1 MSNIRIVNLASHT
14 TPAVIEDNRKEW
26 VAYGEDN
33 NYFQYLIDRYNGSA
47 TNNAIIN
54 GMTELMYGKGLAA
67 TDASR
72 KPEAYAQM
80 MSLFKRSCLRKVTFD
95 LKALGQAAFQ
105 IIYNKDKSKIVQVA
119 HMPIETL
126 RFEKMN
132 EDGEVCG
139 YYYSKDWTKI
149 RKKGYEPVRIPA
161 FGHGEKGEA
170 LEIYCIKPYRSGFYY
185 YSPVDYQGGI
195 SYAELE
201 EEVANYH
208 INNIKNGLSP
218 SMLINFN
225 NGVPTEEERELIE
238 RRIIQKFSGTSNSG
252 KFILAFNDNK
262 EMAASIEPVQLSD
275 ASEQYQFLA
284 DESMR
289 KLMVAHRVTS
299 PMLMGI
305 KDQSGLGNNA
315 DELKTAS
322 LLFHNTVI
330 RPLQELILDA
340 IDDILA
346 YNDISL
352 NIYFKTL
359 QPLELQADITEDQKE
374 ELSKVEDCGC
384 KDVSLA
390 SKQIDGR
397 TAYDTK
403 EEAELVAKE
412 LGCEGYHTH
421 ELDGQTWYMPCESH
435 DLEEL
440 KEPCQ
445 EGYEMIGFKM
455 KNGKRVPNCVPLS
468 ELSKDSR
475 PFLDDKLAHEML
487 DALADLGEEE
497 PEGYELV
504 DAEIVGDDEPE
515 DFDVENYL
523 NGLTE
528 LSAKQ
533 DSTQDGDIY
542 KVRYKYVKGTKKTAK
557 GSSRAF
563 CKTMLSQGK
572 LYRKEDIG
580 MMSARGVNKSFGHK
594 GRNYSLFKYK
604 GGVNCYHRWERRI
617 YKKKLKKNGEPY
629 GGDALRGTRYV
640 NVNQAVREGF
650 KLPKNPKEVA
660 VAPIDMPRQGH
671 HPNYK
676 G

>member
-14 TPAVIEDNRKEW
+14 TPAVVEDNRKQW

-54 GMTELMYGKGLAA
+54 GMTELMYGKGLSA

-161 FGHGEKGEA
+161 FGHGEKSDA

-195 SYAELE
+195 PYAELE

-330 RPLQELILDA
+330 RPFQEMILDA

-346 YNDISL
+346 YNQISL
-352 NIYFKTL
+352 NIFFKTL
-359 QPLELQADITEDQKE
+359 QPLELQADITEEQRE

-384 KDVSLA
+384 K
-390 SKQIDGR
+390 
-397 TAYDTK
+397 
-403 EEAELVAKE
+403 
-412 LGCEGYHTH
+412 
-421 ELDGQTWYMPCESH
+421 
-435 DLEEL
+435 EEL
-440 KEPCQ
+440 KDADDPCT
-445 EGYEMIGFKM
+445 EGYEQIGMKM
-455 KNGKRVPNCVPLS
+455 KDGKKVPNCVPIKAEEQLS
-468 ELSKDSR
+468 EDSR

-557 GSSRAF
+557 GSSRTF

-640 NVNQAVREGF
+640 NVNQAVRAGF

>member
-14 TPAVIEDNRKEW
+14 TPQVVEDNRKEW
-26 VAYGEDN
+26 VAYGADN

-54 GMTELMYGKGLAA
+54 GMTELIYGKGLHA

-72 KPEAYAQM
+72 KPDEYAM
-80 MSLFKRSCLRKVTFD
+80 MKSLFSRTCMRKVTFD
-95 LKALGQAAFQ
+95 LKAMGQAAFQ
-105 IIYNKDKSKIVQVA
+105 VIYNKQKTKIVQVE

-126 RFEKMN
+126 RMEKMN
-132 EDGEVCG
+132 DDGEVEG

-149 RKKGYEPVRIPA
+149 RKKGFEPVRIPA
-161 FGHGEKGEA
+161 FGYGDKSEG

-185 YSPVDYQGGI
+185 YSPVDYQGGLP
-195 SYAELE
+195 YAELE

-238 RRIIQKFSGTSNSG
+238 RRIIQKFSGSSNSG

-305 KDQSGLGNNA
+305 KDNTGLGNNA

-322 LLFHNTVI
+322 LLFHNTVV
-330 RPLQELILDA
+330 RPIQEMILDA
-340 IDDILA
+340 IDDIMA
-346 YNDISL
+346 VNGASL
-352 NIYFKTL
+352 NVYFKTL
-359 QPLELQADITEDQKE
+359 QPLELQADIEEDVKE
-374 ELSKVEDCGC
+374 ELS
-384 KDVSLA
+384 SA
-390 SKQIDGR
+390 
-397 TAYDTK
+397 
-403 EEAELVAKE
+403 
-412 LGCEGYHTH
+412 
-421 ELDGQTWYMPCESH
+421 
-435 DLEEL
+435 
-440 KEPCQ
+440 
-445 EGYEMIGFKM
+445 
-455 KNGKRVPNCVPLS
+455 
-468 ELSKDSR
+468 DSR

-487 DALADLGEEE
+487 DALADLGEDE
-497 PEGYELV
+497 PSDEWELV
-504 DAEIVGDDEPE
+504 DAEIVGEDEPE
-515 DFDVENYL
+515 DFDVEGYL
-523 NGLTE
+523 NGLVN
-528 LSAKQ
+528 LSATQ
-533 DSTQDGDIY
+533 DSTQDTELY

-557 GSSRAF
+557 GSSRPF

-604 GGVNCYHRWERRI
+604 GGVNCYHRWERRV
-617 YKKKLKKNGEPY
+617 YKKKLNKNGEPY

-650 KLPKNPKEVA
+650 KLPKNPQEVA

-671 HPNYK
+671 HPNYGK
-676 G
+676 

>member
-1 MSNIRIVNLASHT
+1 MSNIRIVNLATHT
-14 TPAVIEDNRKEW
+14 TPQVVEDNRKQW

-54 GMTELMYGKGLAA
+54 GMSELIYGKGLYA
-67 TDASR
+67 TDAQR
-72 KPEAYAQM
+72 KPDQYAQM
-80 MSLFKRSCLRKVTFD
+80 KSLFSRTCMRKVTFD
-95 LKALGQAAFQ
+95 LKAMGQAAFQ
-105 IIYNKDKSKIVQVA
+105 VIYNKDKSKIVQVE

-132 EDGEVCG
+132 EDGDVCG

-149 RKKGYEPVRIPA
+149 RKRGFEPVRIPA
-161 FGHGEKGEA
+161 FGHGEKGEG

-185 YSPVDYQGGI
+185 YSPVDYQGGLP
-195 SYAELE
+195 YAELE

-238 RRIIQKFSGTSNSG
+238 RRIIQKFSGSSNSG

-284 DESMR
+284 DEAMR

-305 KDQSGLGNNA
+305 KDNTGLGNNA

-322 LLFHNTVI
+322 LLFHNTVV
-330 RPLQELILDA
+330 RPIQELILDA

-346 YNDISL
+346 VNGASL
-352 NIYFKTL
+352 NVFFKTL
-359 QPLELQADITEDQKE
+359 QPLELQGDMIEEEKE
-374 ELSKVEDCGC
+374 ELSKVE
-384 KDVSLA
+384 
-390 SKQIDGR
+390 
-397 TAYDTK
+397 
-403 EEAELVAKE
+403 
-412 LGCEGYHTH
+412 LG
-421 ELDGQTWYMPCESH
+421 D
-435 DLEEL
+435 
-440 KEPCQ
+440 
-445 EGYEMIGFKM
+445 
-455 KNGKRVPNCVPLS
+455 
-468 ELSKDSR
+468 DSR
-475 PFLDDKLAHEML
+475 PFLDDELAHEML

-497 PEGYELV
+497 PEGYELI

-515 DFDVENYL
+515 EFDTEEYL
-523 NGLTE
+523 NGLVN
-528 LSAKQ
+528 LSATQ
-533 DSTQDGDIY
+533 DSNQDSEIY
-542 KVRYKYVKGTKKTAK
+542 KVRYKYVKGTKKTSK

-563 CKTMLSQGK
+563 CKTMLSQKK

-617 YKKKLKKNGEPY
+617 YKKKMKKNGEPY
-629 GGDALRGTRYV
+629 GGDALRGTKYV
-640 NVNQAVREGF
+640 NVNQAVRAGF
-650 KLPKNPKEVA
+650 KLPKNPKEVST
-660 VAPIDMPRQGH
+660 APIDMPRQGH
-671 HPNYK
+671 HPNYGK
-676 G
+676 

>member
-14 TPAVIEDNRKEW
+14 TPAVVEDNRKEW

-33 NYFQYLIDRYNGSA
+33 NYFQFLIDRYNGSA

-54 GMTELMYGKGLAA
+54 GMTELIYGKGLYA

-72 KPEAYAQM
+72 KPDEYAM
-80 MSLFKRSCLRKVTFD
+80 MKSLFSRQCMRKITFD
-95 LKALGQAAFQ
+95 LKAMGQAAMQ
-105 IIYNKDKSKIVQVA
+105 VIYNKDKTKIVQVE

-126 RFEKMN
+126 RMEKMN
-132 EDGEVCG
+132 DDGEVTG

-149 RKKGYEPVRIPA
+149 RKKGFEPIRIPA
-161 FGHGEKGEA
+161 FGYGEKGEG

-185 YSPVDYQGGI
+185 YSPVDYQGGLP
-195 SYAELE
+195 YAELE

-238 RRIIQKFSGTSNSG
+238 RRIIQKFSGSSNSG

-305 KDQSGLGNNA
+305 KDNTGLGNNA

-322 LLFHNTVI
+322 LLFHNTVV
-330 RPLQELILDA
+330 RPIQELILDA
-340 IDDILA
+340 IDDIMA
-346 YNDISL
+346 VNGASL

-359 QPLELQADITEDQKE
+359 QPLELQADMAEEEKE
-374 ELSKVEDCGC
+374 ELSKVE
-384 KDVSLA
+384 
-390 SKQIDGR
+390 
-397 TAYDTK
+397 
-403 EEAELVAKE
+403 
-412 LGCEGYHTH
+412 LG
-421 ELDGQTWYMPCESH
+421 D
-435 DLEEL
+435 
-440 KEPCQ
+440 
-445 EGYEMIGFKM
+445 
-455 KNGKRVPNCVPLS
+455 
-468 ELSKDSR
+468 DSR
-475 PFLDDKLAHEML
+475 PFLDDELAHEML

-497 PEGYELV
+497 PLDEWELV
-504 DAEIVGDDEPE
+504 DAEEVGDEEPE
-515 DFDVENYL
+515 DFDVEGYL
-523 NGLTE
+523 NGLVS
-528 LSAKQ
+528 LSATQ
-533 DSTQDGDIY
+533 DSSQDNQRY
-542 KVRYKYVKGTKKTAK
+542 KVRYKYSKGTSKTPT
-557 GSSRAF
+557 GQSRTF
-563 CKTMLSQGK
+563 CKTMLSK
-572 LYRKEDIG
+572 KMLYRKEDIG

-594 GRNYSLFKYK
+594 GKNYSLFKYK

-617 YKKKLKKNGEPY
+617 YKKRLKKDGEEW
-629 GGDALRGTRYV
+629 GGNALQGTKFV

-650 KLPKNPKEVA
+650 KLPKNPKEVS

-676 G
+676 K

>member
-14 TPAVIEDNRKEW
+14 TPAVVEDQRKEW
-26 VAYGEDN
+26 VAYGDDN

-54 GMTELMYGKGLAA
+54 GMTELIYGKGLYA
-67 TDASR
+67 TDANR
-72 KPEAYAQM
+72 KPDQFAQM
-80 MSLFKRSCLRKVTFD
+80 KSLFTRTCMRKITFD
-95 LKALGQAAFQ
+95 LKAMGQAAFQ
-105 IIYNKDKSKIVQVA
+105 VIYNKGKNKVVQVE
-119 HMPIETL
+119 HFPIETL
-126 RFEKMN
+126 RMEKMN
-132 EDGEVCG
+132 EDGEVTG

-149 RKKGYEPVRIPA
+149 RKKGFEPVRIPA
-161 FGHGEKGEA
+161 FGHGEKGEG

-185 YSPVDYQGGI
+185 YSPVDYQGGLP
-195 SYAELE
+195 YAELE

-238 RRIIQKFSGTSNSG
+238 RRIIQKFSGSSNSG

-305 KDQSGLGNNA
+305 KDNTGLGNNA

-322 LLFHNTVI
+322 LLFHNTVV
-330 RPLQELILDA
+330 RPIQELVLDA
-340 IDDILA
+340 VDDILA
-346 YNDISL
+346 VNGIAL
-352 NIYFKTL
+352 NLYFKTL
-359 QPLELQADITEDQKE
+359 QPLELQADIDEEVKE
-374 ELSKVEDCGC
+374 ELSKD
-384 KDVSLA
+384 
-390 SKQIDGR
+390 
-397 TAYDTK
+397 
-403 EEAELVAKE
+403 
-412 LGCEGYHTH
+412 
-421 ELDGQTWYMPCESH
+421 
-435 DLEEL
+435 
-440 KEPCQ
+440 
-445 EGYEMIGFKM
+445 
-455 KNGKRVPNCVPLS
+455 
-468 ELSKDSR
+468 DSR
-475 PFLDDKLAHEML
+475 PFLDDELAHEML

-497 PEGYELV
+497 PEGYELI

-515 DFDVENYL
+515 EFDTEEYL
-523 NGLTE
+523 NGLVN
-528 LSAKQ
+528 LSATQESNQ
-533 DSTQDGDIY
+533 DSEIY
-542 KVRYKYVKGTKKTAK
+542 KVRYKYVKGTKKTSK
-557 GSSRAF
+557 GSSRSF

-580 MMSARGVNKSFGHK
+580 QMSARGVNKSFGHK

-617 YKKKLKKNGEPY
+617 YKKKMKKNGEPY
-629 GGDALRGTRYV
+629 GGDALRGTKYV
-640 NVNQAVREGF
+640 NVNQAVRAGF
-650 KLPKNPKEVA
+650 KLPKNPKEVST
-660 VAPIDMPRQGH
+660 APIDMPRQGH
-671 HPNYK
+671 HPNYGK
-676 G
+676 

>member
-14 TPAVIEDNRKEW
+14 TPAVVEDNRKNW

-54 GMTELMYGKGLAA
+54 GMTELIYGKGLYA
-67 TDASR
+67 TDAAR
-72 KPEAYAQM
+72 KPDEYAM
-80 MSLFKRSCLRKVTFD
+80 MKSLFSRQCMRKITFD
-95 LKALGQAAFQ
+95 LKAMGQAAMQ
-105 IIYNKDKSKIVQVA
+105 VIYNKDKTKIVQVE

-126 RFEKMN
+126 RMEKMN
-132 EDGEVCG
+132 EDGEITG

-161 FGHGEKGEA
+161 FGYGEKGEG

-185 YSPVDYQGGI
+185 YSPVDYQGGLP
-195 SYAELE
+195 YAELE

-238 RRIIQKFSGTSNSG
+238 RRIIQKFSGSSNSG

-262 EMAASIEPVQLSD
+262 EMAASIDPVQLSD

-289 KLMVAHRVTS
+289 KLMVSHRVTS

-305 KDQSGLGNNA
+305 KDNSGLGNNA

-322 LLFHNTVI
+322 LLFHNTVV
-330 RPLQELILDA
+330 RPIQEMILDA

-346 YNDISL
+346 VNGASL
-352 NIYFKTL
+352 NVFFKTL
-359 QPLELQADITEDQKE
+359 QPLELQADMAEEEKE
-374 ELSKVEDCGC
+374 ELSKVE
-384 KDVSLA
+384 
-390 SKQIDGR
+390 
-397 TAYDTK
+397 
-403 EEAELVAKE
+403 
-412 LGCEGYHTH
+412 LG
-421 ELDGQTWYMPCESH
+421 D
-435 DLEEL
+435 
-440 KEPCQ
+440 
-445 EGYEMIGFKM
+445 
-455 KNGKRVPNCVPLS
+455 
-468 ELSKDSR
+468 DSR
-475 PFLDDKLAHEML
+475 PFLDDELAHEML

-497 PEGYELV
+497 PSDEWELI
-504 DAEIVGDDEPE
+504 DAEEVGDDEPE
-515 DFDVENYL
+515 DFDVEGYL
-523 NGLTE
+523 NGLVS
-528 LSAKQ
+528 LSATQ
-533 DSTQDGDIY
+533 DSNQDTERY
-542 KVRYKYVKGTKKTAK
+542 KVRYKYSKGTSKTPV
-557 GSSRAF
+557 GDSRTF
-563 CKTMLSQGK
+563 CKTMLK
-572 LYRKEDIG
+572 KKMLYRKEDIG
-580 MMSARGVNKSFGHK
+580 QMSARGVNKSFGHK

-617 YKKKLKKNGEPY
+617 YKKRLKKDGTEW
-629 GGDALRGTRYV
+629 GGNALQGTKFV
-640 NVNQAVREGF
+640 NVNQAVRAGF

-660 VAPIDMPRQGH
+660 IAPIDLPNNGH
-671 HPNYK
+671 HPSWSGNK
-676 G
+676 K

>member
-14 TPAVIEDNRKEW
+14 TPAVVEDNRKQW

-33 NYFQYLIDRYNGSA
+33 NYFQFLIDRYNGSA

-54 GMTELMYGKGLAA
+54 GMTELIYGKGLYA

-72 KPEAYAQM
+72 KPDEYAM
-80 MSLFKRSCLRKVTFD
+80 MKSLFSRTCMRKITFD
-95 LKALGQAAFQ
+95 LKAMGQAAMQ
-105 IIYNKDKSKIVQVA
+105 VIYNKDKTKIVQVE

-126 RFEKMN
+126 RMEKMN
-132 EDGEVCG
+132 DDGEVTG

-149 RKKGYEPVRIPA
+149 RKKGFEPIRIPA
-161 FGHGEKGEA
+161 FGYGEKGEG

-185 YSPVDYQGGI
+185 YSPVDYQGGLP
-195 SYAELE
+195 YAELE

-238 RRIIQKFSGTSNSG
+238 RRIIQKFSGSSNSG

-305 KDQSGLGNNA
+305 KDNTGLGNNA

-322 LLFHNTVI
+322 LLFHNTVV
-330 RPLQELILDA
+330 RPIQEMILDA

-346 YNDISL
+346 VNGASL
-352 NIYFKTL
+352 NVYFKTL
-359 QPLELQADITEDQKE
+359 QPLELQADITEEEKE
-374 ELSKVEDCGC
+374 ELSKVE
-384 KDVSLA
+384 
-390 SKQIDGR
+390 
-397 TAYDTK
+397 
-403 EEAELVAKE
+403 
-412 LGCEGYHTH
+412 LG
-421 ELDGQTWYMPCESH
+421 D
-435 DLEEL
+435 
-440 KEPCQ
+440 
-445 EGYEMIGFKM
+445 
-455 KNGKRVPNCVPLS
+455 
-468 ELSKDSR
+468 DSR
-475 PFLDDKLAHEML
+475 PFLDDELAHEML

-497 PEGYELV
+497 PEGYELI
-504 DAEIVGDDEPE
+504 DAEEVGDEEPE
-515 DFDVENYL
+515 DFDVESYL
-523 NGLTE
+523 NGLVSLSATQDSNQDTE
-528 LSAKQ
+528 L
-533 DSTQDGDIY
+533 Y
-542 KVRYKYVKGTKKTAK
+542 KVRYKYSKGTSKTPM
-557 GSSRAF
+557 GQSRTF
-563 CKTMLSQGK
+563 CKTMMSK
-572 LYRKEDIG
+572 KMLYRKEDIG
-580 MMSARGVNKSFGHK
+580 QMSARGVNKSFGHK

-617 YKKKLKKNGEPY
+617 YKKKLKKDGTEW
-629 GGDALRGTRYV
+629 GGNALQGTKFV

-650 KLPKNPKEVA
+650 KMPKNPKEVA
-660 VAPIDMPRQGH
+660 KAPIDMPRQGH
-671 HPNYK
+671 HPNYGK
-676 G
+676 

>member
-14 TPAVIEDNRKEW
+14 TPAVVEDNRKEW

-54 GMTELMYGKGLAA
+54 GMTELMYGKGLSA

-149 RKKGYEPVRIPA
+149 RKRGYEPTRIPA
-161 FGHGEKGEA
+161 FGHGEKGDA

-330 RPLQELILDA
+330 RPFQEMILDA

-346 YNDISL
+346 YNQISL
-352 NIYFKTL
+352 NLFFKTL
-359 QPLELQADITEDQKE
+359 QPLELQADITEEQRE

-384 KDVSLA
+384 K
-390 SKQIDGR
+390 
-397 TAYDTK
+397 
-403 EEAELVAKE
+403 E
-412 LGCEGYHTH
+412 
-421 ELDGQTWYMPCESH
+421 
-435 DLEEL
+435 DL
-440 KEPCQ
+440 KDADDPCQ
-445 EGYEMIGFKM
+445 EGYEQIGMKM
-455 KNGKRVPNCVPLS
+455 KDGKKVPNCVPIKAEEELS
-468 ELSKDSR
+468 EDSR

-557 GSSRAF
+557 GSSRTF

-640 NVNQAVREGF
+640 NVNQAVRAGF

>member
-14 TPAVIEDNRKEW
+14 TPAVVEDNRKEW

-54 GMTELMYGKGLAA
+54 GMTELMYGKGLSA

-149 RKKGYEPVRIPA
+149 RKRGYEPTRIPA
-161 FGHGEKGEA
+161 FGHGEKGDA

-195 SYAELE
+195 PYAELE

-346 YNDISL
+346 YNQISL
-352 NIYFKTL
+352 NLYFKTL
-359 QPLELQADITEDQKE
+359 QPLELQADITEEQRE
-374 ELSKVEDCGC
+374 ELSKVED
-384 KDVSLA
+384 S
-390 SKQIDGR
+390 I
-397 TAYDTK
+397 
-403 EEAELVAKE
+403 EI
-412 LGCEGYHTH
+412 
-421 ELDGQTWYMPCESH
+421 
-435 DLEEL
+435 
-440 KEPCQ
+440 Q
-445 EGYEMIGFKM
+445 EQ
-455 KNGKRVPNCVPLS
+455 LS
-468 ELSKDSR
+468 EDSR

-557 GSSRAF
+557 GSSRTF

>member
-1 MSNIRIVNLASHT
+1 MSNIRIVNLATHT
-14 TPAVIEDNRKEW
+14 TPAVVEDNRKQW

-33 NYFQYLIDRYNGSA
+33 NYFQFLIDRYNGSA

-54 GMTELMYGKGLAA
+54 GMTELIYGKGLYA

-72 KPEAYAQM
+72 KPDEYAM
-80 MSLFKRSCLRKVTFD
+80 MKSLFSRTCMRKITFD
-95 LKALGQAAFQ
+95 LKAMGQAAMQ
-105 IIYNKDKSKIVQVA
+105 VIYNKDKTKIVQVE

-126 RFEKMN
+126 RMEKMN
-132 EDGEVCG
+132 DDGEVTG

-149 RKKGYEPVRIPA
+149 RKKGFEPIRIPA
-161 FGHGEKGEA
+161 FGYGEKGEG

-185 YSPVDYQGGI
+185 YSPVDYQGGLP
-195 SYAELE
+195 YAELE

-238 RRIIQKFSGTSNSG
+238 RRIIQKFSGSSNSG

-305 KDQSGLGNNA
+305 KDNTGLGNNA

-322 LLFHNTVI
+322 LLFHNTVV
-330 RPLQELILDA
+330 RPIQELILDA

-346 YNDISL
+346 VNGASL
-352 NIYFKTL
+352 NVFFKTL
-359 QPLELQADITEDQKE
+359 QPLELQGDMIEEEKE
-374 ELSKVEDCGC
+374 ELSKVE
-384 KDVSLA
+384 
-390 SKQIDGR
+390 
-397 TAYDTK
+397 
-403 EEAELVAKE
+403 
-412 LGCEGYHTH
+412 LG
-421 ELDGQTWYMPCESH
+421 D
-435 DLEEL
+435 
-440 KEPCQ
+440 
-445 EGYEMIGFKM
+445 
-455 KNGKRVPNCVPLS
+455 
-468 ELSKDSR
+468 DSR
-475 PFLDDKLAHEML
+475 PFLDDELAHEML

-497 PEGYELV
+497 PEGYELI
-504 DAEIVGDDEPE
+504 DAEEVGEEPE
-515 DFDVENYL
+515 DFDVESYL
-523 NGLTE
+523 NGLVS
-528 LSAKQ
+528 LSATQ
-533 DSTQDGDIY
+533 DSTQDTELY
-542 KVRYKYVKGTKKTAK
+542 KVRYKYAKGTKKK
-557 GSSRAF
+557 PEGESRPF
-563 CKTMLSQGK
+563 CKTMISQGK

-594 GRNYSLFKYK
+594 GRNYSLFEWK

-617 YKKKLKKNGEPY
+617 YKKKIKKNGEPY
-629 GGDALRGTRYV
+629 GGDALRGTEFI
-640 NVNQAVREGF
+640 NVNQAVRQGF

-660 VAPIDMPRQGH
+660 IAPITREDRGH
-671 HPNYK
+671 HPNYGK
-676 G
+676 

>member
-14 TPAVIEDNRKEW
+14 TPQVVEDNRKEW
-26 VAYGEDN
+26 VAYGADN

-54 GMTELMYGKGLAA
+54 GMTELIYGKGLHA

-72 KPEAYAQM
+72 KPDEYAM
-80 MSLFKRSCLRKVTFD
+80 MKSLFSRTCMRKVTFD
-95 LKALGQAAFQ
+95 LKAMGQAAFQ
-105 IIYNKDKSKIVQVA
+105 VIYNKQKTKIVQVE

-126 RFEKMN
+126 RMEKMN
-132 EDGEVCG
+132 DDGEVEG

-149 RKKGYEPVRIPA
+149 RKKGFEPVRIPA
-161 FGHGEKGEA
+161 FGYGDKSEG

-185 YSPVDYQGGI
+185 YSPVDYQGGLP
-195 SYAELE
+195 YAELE

-238 RRIIQKFSGTSNSG
+238 RRIIQKFSGSSNSG

-305 KDQSGLGNNA
+305 KDNTGLGNNA

-322 LLFHNTVI
+322 LLFHNTVV
-330 RPLQELILDA
+330 RPIQEMILDA
-340 IDDILA
+340 IDDIMA
-346 YNDISL
+346 VNGASL
-352 NIYFKTL
+352 NVYFKTL
-359 QPLELQADITEDQKE
+359 QPLELQADIEEDVKE
-374 ELSKVEDCGC
+374 ELS
-384 KDVSLA
+384 SA
-390 SKQIDGR
+390 
-397 TAYDTK
+397 
-403 EEAELVAKE
+403 
-412 LGCEGYHTH
+412 
-421 ELDGQTWYMPCESH
+421 
-435 DLEEL
+435 
-440 KEPCQ
+440 
-445 EGYEMIGFKM
+445 
-455 KNGKRVPNCVPLS
+455 
-468 ELSKDSR
+468 DSR

-487 DALADLGEEE
+487 DALADLGEDE
-497 PEGYELV
+497 PSDEWELV
-504 DAEIVGDDEPE
+504 DAEIVGEDEPE
-515 DFDVENYL
+515 DFDVEGYL
-523 NGLTE
+523 NGLVN
-528 LSAKQ
+528 LSATQ
-533 DSTQDGDIY
+533 DSTQDTEMY

-557 GSSRAF
+557 GSSRPF

-604 GGVNCYHRWERRI
+604 GGVNCYHRWERRV
-617 YKKKLKKNGEPY
+617 YKKKLNKNGEPY

-650 KLPKNPKEVA
+650 KLPKNPQEVA

-671 HPNYK
+671 HPNYGK
-676 G
+676 

>member
-14 TPAVIEDNRKEW
+14 TPAVVEDNRKEW

-54 GMTELMYGKGLAA
+54 GMTELMYGKGLSA

-149 RKKGYEPVRIPA
+149 RKRGYEPTRIPA
-161 FGHGEKGEA
+161 FGHGEKGDA

-195 SYAELE
+195 PYAELE

-330 RPLQELILDA
+330 RPFQEMILDA

-346 YNDISL
+346 YNQISL
-352 NIYFKTL
+352 NLFFKTL
-359 QPLELQADITEDQKE
+359 QPLELQADITEEQRE
-374 ELSKVEDCGC
+374 ELSKVEDT
-384 KDVSLA
+384 
-390 SKQIDGR
+390 I
-397 TAYDTK
+397 
-403 EEAELVAKE
+403 EI
-412 LGCEGYHTH
+412 
-421 ELDGQTWYMPCESH
+421 
-435 DLEEL
+435 
-440 KEPCQ
+440 Q
-445 EGYEMIGFKM
+445 EQ
-455 KNGKRVPNCVPLS
+455 LS
-468 ELSKDSR
+468 EDSR

-557 GSSRAF
+557 GSSRIF

-594 GRNYSLFKYK
+594 GRNYSIFKYK
-604 GGVNCYHRWERRI
+604 GGVNCYHRFERRI

>member
-14 TPAVIEDNRKEW
+14 TPAVVEDNRKEW

-54 GMTELMYGKGLAA
+54 GMTELMYGKGLSA

-149 RKKGYEPVRIPA
+149 RKRGYEPTRIPA
-161 FGHGEKGEA
+161 FGHGEKGDA

-330 RPLQELILDA
+330 RPFQEMILDA

-346 YNDISL
+346 YNQISL
-352 NIYFKTL
+352 NLFFKTL
-359 QPLELQADITEDQKE
+359 QPLELQADITEEQRE
-374 ELSKVEDCGC
+374 ELSKVED
-384 KDVSLA
+384 S
-390 SKQIDGR
+390 I
-397 TAYDTK
+397 
-403 EEAELVAKE
+403 EI
-412 LGCEGYHTH
+412 
-421 ELDGQTWYMPCESH
+421 
-435 DLEEL
+435 
-440 KEPCQ
+440 Q
-445 EGYEMIGFKM
+445 EQ
-455 KNGKRVPNCVPLS
+455 LS
-468 ELSKDSR
+468 EDSR

-557 GSSRAF
+557 GSSRTF

-640 NVNQAVREGF
+640 NVNQAVRAGF

>member
-1 MSNIRIVNLASHT
+1 MSNIRIVNLATHT
-14 TPAVIEDNRKEW
+14 TPQVVEDNRKQW

-54 GMTELMYGKGLAA
+54 GMSELIYGKGLYA
-67 TDASR
+67 TDAQR
-72 KPEAYAQM
+72 KPDQYAQM
-80 MSLFKRSCLRKVTFD
+80 KSLFSRTCMRKVTFD
-95 LKALGQAAFQ
+95 LKAMGQAAFQ
-105 IIYNKDKSKIVQVA
+105 VIYNKDKSKIVQVE

-132 EDGEVCG
+132 EDGDVCG

-149 RKKGYEPVRIPA
+149 RKKGFEPVRIPA
-161 FGHGEKGEA
+161 FGHGEKGEG

-185 YSPVDYQGGI
+185 YSPVDYQGGLP
-195 SYAELE
+195 YAELE

-238 RRIIQKFSGTSNSG
+238 RRIIQKFSGSSNSG

-305 KDQSGLGNNA
+305 KDNSGLGNNA

-322 LLFHNTVI
+322 LLFHNTVV
-330 RPLQELILDA
+330 RPIQELILDA
-340 IDDILA
+340 CDDILA
-346 YNDISL
+346 VNEVSL
-352 NIYFKTL
+352 NLYFKTL
-359 QPLELQADITEDQKE
+359 QPLELQIDMAEEVKE
-374 ELSKVEDCGC
+374 ELSSDCGC
-384 KDVSLA
+384 KD
-390 SKQIDGR
+390 
-397 TAYDTK
+397 
-403 EEAELVAKE
+403 
-412 LGCEGYHTH
+412 
-421 ELDGQTWYMPCESH
+421 
-435 DLEEL
+435 EL
-440 KEPCQ
+440 KDADDPCT
-445 EGYEMIGFKM
+445 EGYEMVGMKM
-455 KNGKRVPNCVPLS
+455 KNGRKVPNCVPIEQLS
-468 ELSKDSR
+468 EDSR
-475 PFLDDKLAHEML
+475 PFLDDELAHEML

-497 PEGYELV
+497 PEGYELI

-515 DFDVENYL
+515 EFDTEEYL
-523 NGLTE
+523 NGLVN
-528 LSAKQ
+528 LSATQ
-533 DSTQDGDIY
+533 DSNQDSEIY
-542 KVRYKYVKGTKKTAK
+542 KVRYKYVKGTKKTSK

-563 CKTMLSQGK
+563 CKTMLSQKK

-617 YKKKLKKNGEPY
+617 YKKKMKKNGEPY
-629 GGDALRGTRYV
+629 GGDALRGTKYV
-640 NVNQAVREGF
+640 NVNQAVRAGF
-650 KLPKNPKEVA
+650 KLPKNPKEVST
-660 VAPIDMPRQGH
+660 APIDMPRQGH
-671 HPNYK
+671 HPNYGK
-676 G
+676 

>member
-14 TPAVIEDNRKEW
+14 TPAVVEDNRKEW

-54 GMTELMYGKGLAA
+54 GMTELMYGKGLSA

-149 RKKGYEPVRIPA
+149 RKRGYEPTRIPA
-161 FGHGEKGEA
+161 FGHGEKGDA

-195 SYAELE
+195 PYAELE

-330 RPLQELILDA
+330 RPFQEMILDA

-346 YNDISL
+346 YNQISL
-352 NIYFKTL
+352 NLYFKTL
-359 QPLELQADITEDQKE
+359 QPLELQADITEEQRE
-374 ELSKVEDCGC
+374 ELSKVED
-384 KDVSLA
+384 S
-390 SKQIDGR
+390 I
-397 TAYDTK
+397 
-403 EEAELVAKE
+403 EI
-412 LGCEGYHTH
+412 
-421 ELDGQTWYMPCESH
+421 
-435 DLEEL
+435 
-440 KEPCQ
+440 Q
-445 EGYEMIGFKM
+445 EQ
-455 KNGKRVPNCVPLS
+455 LS
-468 ELSKDSR
+468 EDSR

-557 GSSRAF
+557 GSSRTF

>member
-1 MSNIRIVNLASHT
+1 MSNIRIVNLATHT
-14 TPAVIEDNRKEW
+14 TPAVVEDNRKQW

-33 NYFQYLIDRYNGSA
+33 NYFQFLIDRYNGSA

-54 GMTELMYGKGLAA
+54 GMTELIYGKGLYA

-72 KPEAYAQM
+72 KPDEYAM
-80 MSLFKRSCLRKVTFD
+80 MKSLFSRTCMRKITFD
-95 LKALGQAAFQ
+95 LKAMGQAAMQ
-105 IIYNKDKSKIVQVA
+105 VIYNKDKTKIVQVE

-126 RFEKMN
+126 RMEKMN
-132 EDGEVCG
+132 DDGEVTG

-149 RKKGYEPVRIPA
+149 RKKGFEPIRIPA
-161 FGHGEKGEA
+161 FGYGEKGEG

-185 YSPVDYQGGI
+185 YSPVDYQGGLP
-195 SYAELE
+195 YAELE

-238 RRIIQKFSGTSNSG
+238 RRIIQKFSGSSNSG

-305 KDQSGLGNNA
+305 KDNTGLGNNA

-322 LLFHNTVI
+322 LLFHNTVV
-330 RPLQELILDA
+330 RPIQELILDA

-346 YNDISL
+346 VNGASL
-352 NIYFKTL
+352 NVFFKTL
-359 QPLELQADITEDQKE
+359 QPLELQGDMIEEEKE
-374 ELSKVEDCGC
+374 ELSKVE
-384 KDVSLA
+384 
-390 SKQIDGR
+390 
-397 TAYDTK
+397 
-403 EEAELVAKE
+403 
-412 LGCEGYHTH
+412 LG
-421 ELDGQTWYMPCESH
+421 D
-435 DLEEL
+435 
-440 KEPCQ
+440 
-445 EGYEMIGFKM
+445 
-455 KNGKRVPNCVPLS
+455 
-468 ELSKDSR
+468 DSR
-475 PFLDDKLAHEML
+475 PFLDDELAHEML

-497 PEGYELV
+497 PEGYELI
-504 DAEIVGDDEPE
+504 DAEEVGEEPE
-515 DFDVENYL
+515 DFDVEGYL
-523 NGLTE
+523 NGLVS
-528 LSAKQ
+528 LSATQ
-533 DSTQDGDIY
+533 DSTQDTERY
-542 KVRYKYVKGTKKTAK
+542 KVRYKYSKGTSKTPM
-557 GSSRAF
+557 GQSRTF
-563 CKTMLSQGK
+563 CKTMMSK
-572 LYRKEDIG
+572 KMLYRKEDIG
-580 MMSARGVNKSFGHK
+580 QMSARGVNKSFGHK

-617 YKKKLKKNGEPY
+617 YKKKIKKNGEPY
-629 GGDALRGTRYV
+629 GGDALRGTEFI
-640 NVNQAVREGF
+640 NVNQAVRQGF

-660 VAPIDMPRQGH
+660 IAPITREDRGH
-671 HPNYK
+671 HPNYGK
-676 G
+676 

>member
-14 TPAVIEDNRKEW
+14 TPQVVEDNRKQW

-54 GMTELMYGKGLAA
+54 GMSELIYGKGLYA
-67 TDASR
+67 TDAQR
-72 KPEAYAQM
+72 KPDQYAQM
-80 MSLFKRSCLRKVTFD
+80 KSLFSRTCMRKVTFD
-95 LKALGQAAFQ
+95 LKAMGQAAFQ
-105 IIYNKDKSKIVQVA
+105 VIYNKDKSKIVQVE

-132 EDGEVCG
+132 DDGDVTG

-149 RKKGYEPVRIPA
+149 RKRGFEPVRIPA
-161 FGHGEKGEA
+161 FGHGTKGEG

-185 YSPVDYQGGI
+185 YSPVDYQGGLP
-195 SYAELE
+195 YAELE

-238 RRIIQKFSGTSNSG
+238 RRIIQKFSGSSNSG

-305 KDQSGLGNNA
+305 KDNTGLGNNA

-322 LLFHNTVI
+322 LLFHNTVV
-330 RPLQELILDA
+330 RPIQELILDA
-340 IDDILA
+340 CDDILA
-346 YNDISL
+346 VNEVSL
-352 NIYFKTL
+352 NLYFKTL
-359 QPLELQADITEDQKE
+359 QPLELQVDMEEDVKE
-374 ELSKVEDCGC
+374 ELSSDCGC
-384 KDVSLA
+384 K
-390 SKQIDGR
+390 
-397 TAYDTK
+397 
-403 EEAELVAKE
+403 
-412 LGCEGYHTH
+412 
-421 ELDGQTWYMPCESH
+421 
-435 DLEEL
+435 EEL

-455 KNGKRVPNCVPLS
+455 KDGKRVPNCVPLS
-468 ELSKDSR
+468 ELNEDSR
-475 PFLDDKLAHEML
+475 PFLDDELAHEML

-497 PEGYELV
+497 PEGYELI

-515 DFDVENYL
+515 EFDTEEYL
-523 NGLTE
+523 NGLVN
-528 LSAKQ
+528 LSATQ
-533 DSTQDGDIY
+533 DSNQDSEIY
-542 KVRYKYVKGTKKTAK
+542 KVRYKYVKGTKKTSK

-563 CKTMLSQGK
+563 CKTMLSQKK

-617 YKKKLKKNGEPY
+617 YKKKMKKNGEPY
-629 GGDALRGTRYV
+629 GGDALRGTKYV
-640 NVNQAVREGF
+640 NVNQAVRAGF
-650 KLPKNPKEVA
+650 KLPKNPKEVST
-660 VAPIDMPRQGH
+660 APIDMPRQGH
-671 HPNYK
+671 HPNYGK
-676 G
+676 

>member
-14 TPAVIEDNRKEW
+14 TPAVVEDNRKEW

-54 GMTELMYGKGLAA
+54 GMTELMYGKGLSA

-149 RKKGYEPVRIPA
+149 RKRGYEPTRIPA
-161 FGHGEKGEA
+161 FGHGEKGDA

-195 SYAELE
+195 PYAELE

-330 RPLQELILDA
+330 RPFQEMILDA

-346 YNDISL
+346 YNQITL
-352 NIYFKTL
+352 NIFFKTL
-359 QPLELQADITEDQKE
+359 QPLELQADITEEQRE
-374 ELSKVEDCGC
+374 ELSKVED
-384 KDVSLA
+384 S
-390 SKQIDGR
+390 I
-397 TAYDTK
+397 
-403 EEAELVAKE
+403 EI
-412 LGCEGYHTH
+412 
-421 ELDGQTWYMPCESH
+421 
-435 DLEEL
+435 
-440 KEPCQ
+440 Q
-445 EGYEMIGFKM
+445 EQ
-455 KNGKRVPNCVPLS
+455 LS
-468 ELSKDSR
+468 EDSR

-557 GSSRAF
+557 GSSRTF

-640 NVNQAVREGF
+640 NVNQAVRAGF

>member
-1 MSNIRIVNLASHT
+1 
-14 TPAVIEDNRKEW
+14 
-26 VAYGEDN
+26 
-33 NYFQYLIDRYNGSA
+33 
-47 TNNAIIN
+47 
-54 GMTELMYGKGLAA
+54 
-67 TDASR
+67 
-72 KPEAYAQM
+72 
-80 MSLFKRSCLRKVTFD
+80 
-95 LKALGQAAFQ
+95 
-105 IIYNKDKSKIVQVA
+105 
-119 HMPIETL
+119 
-126 RFEKMN
+126 
-132 EDGEVCG
+132 
-139 YYYSKDWTKI
+139 
-149 RKKGYEPVRIPA
+149 
-161 FGHGEKGEA
+161 
-170 LEIYCIKPYRSGFYY
+170 
-185 YSPVDYQGGI
+185 
-195 SYAELE
+195 
-201 EEVANYH
+201 
-208 INNIKNGLSP
+208 
-218 SMLINFN
+218 
-225 NGVPTEEERELIE
+225 
-238 RRIIQKFSGTSNSG
+238 
-252 KFILAFNDNK
+252 
-262 EMAASIEPVQLSD
+262 MAASIEPVQLSD

-330 RPLQELILDA
+330 RPFQEMILDA

-346 YNDISL
+346 YNQISL
-352 NIYFKTL
+352 NIFFKTL
-359 QPLELQADITEDQKE
+359 QPLELQADITEEQRE
-374 ELSKVEDCGC
+374 ELSKVED
-384 KDVSLA
+384 S
-390 SKQIDGR
+390 I
-397 TAYDTK
+397 
-403 EEAELVAKE
+403 EI
-412 LGCEGYHTH
+412 
-421 ELDGQTWYMPCESH
+421 
-435 DLEEL
+435 
-440 KEPCQ
+440 Q
-445 EGYEMIGFKM
+445 EQ
-455 KNGKRVPNCVPLS
+455 LS
-468 ELSKDSR
+468 EDSR
-475 PFLDDKLAHEML
+475 PFLDDKLAHEIL

-557 GSSRAF
+557 GSSRIF

-594 GRNYSLFKYK
+594 GRNYSIFKYK
-604 GGVNCYHRWERRI
+604 GGVNCYHRFERRI

>member
-14 TPAVIEDNRKEW
+14 TPAVVEDNRKEW

-54 GMTELMYGKGLAA
+54 GMTELMYGKGLSA

-149 RKKGYEPVRIPA
+149 RKRGYEPTRIPA
-161 FGHGEKGEA
+161 FGHGEKGDA

-330 RPLQELILDA
+330 RPFQEMILDA

-346 YNDISL
+346 YNQISL
-352 NIYFKTL
+352 NIFFKTL
-359 QPLELQADITEDQKE
+359 QPLELQADITEEQRE
-374 ELSKVEDCGC
+374 ELSKVED
-384 KDVSLA
+384 S
-390 SKQIDGR
+390 I
-397 TAYDTK
+397 
-403 EEAELVAKE
+403 EI
-412 LGCEGYHTH
+412 
-421 ELDGQTWYMPCESH
+421 
-435 DLEEL
+435 
-440 KEPCQ
+440 Q
-445 EGYEMIGFKM
+445 EQ
-455 KNGKRVPNCVPLS
+455 LS
-468 ELSKDSR
+468 EDSR

-557 GSSRAF
+557 GSSRTF

>member
-14 TPAVIEDNRKEW
+14 TPAVVEDNRKEW

-33 NYFQYLIDRYNGSA
+33 NYFQFLIDRYNGSA

-54 GMTELMYGKGLAA
+54 GMTELIYGKGLYA

-72 KPEAYAQM
+72 KPDEYAM
-80 MSLFKRSCLRKVTFD
+80 MKSLFSRQCMRKITFD
-95 LKALGQAAFQ
+95 LKAMGQAAMQ
-105 IIYNKDKSKIVQVA
+105 VIYNKDKTKIVQVE

-126 RFEKMN
+126 RMEKMN
-132 EDGEVCG
+132 DDGEVTG

-149 RKKGYEPVRIPA
+149 RKKGFEPIRIPA
-161 FGHGEKGEA
+161 FGYGEKGEG
-170 LEIYCIKPYRSGFYY
+170 LEIFCIKPYRSGFYY
-185 YSPVDYQGGI
+185 YSPVDYQGGLP
-195 SYAELE
+195 YAELE

-238 RRIIQKFSGTSNSG
+238 RRIIQKFSGSSNSG

-305 KDQSGLGNNA
+305 KDNTGLGNNA

-322 LLFHNTVI
+322 LLFHNTVV
-330 RPLQELILDA
+330 RPIQELILDA
-340 IDDILA
+340 IDDIMA
-346 YNDISL
+346 VNGASL

-359 QPLELQADITEDQKE
+359 QPLELQADMAEEEKE
-374 ELSKVEDCGC
+374 ELSKVE
-384 KDVSLA
+384 
-390 SKQIDGR
+390 
-397 TAYDTK
+397 
-403 EEAELVAKE
+403 
-412 LGCEGYHTH
+412 LG
-421 ELDGQTWYMPCESH
+421 D
-435 DLEEL
+435 
-440 KEPCQ
+440 
-445 EGYEMIGFKM
+445 
-455 KNGKRVPNCVPLS
+455 
-468 ELSKDSR
+468 DSR
-475 PFLDDKLAHEML
+475 PFLDDELAHEML

-497 PEGYELV
+497 PLDEEWELV
-504 DAEIVGDDEPE
+504 DAEEVGDEEPE
-515 DFDVENYL
+515 DFDVEGYL
-523 NGLTE
+523 NGLVS
-528 LSAKQ
+528 LSATQ
-533 DSTQDGDIY
+533 DSSQDNQRY
-542 KVRYKYVKGTKKTAK
+542 KVRYKYSKGTSKTPT
-557 GSSRAF
+557 GQSRTF
-563 CKTMLSQGK
+563 CKTMLSK
-572 LYRKEDIG
+572 KMLYRKEDIG

-594 GRNYSLFKYK
+594 GKNYSLFKYK

-617 YKKKLKKNGEPY
+617 YKKRLKKDGTEW
-629 GGDALRGTRYV
+629 GGNALQGTKFV

-650 KLPKNPKEVA
+650 KLPKNPKEVS

-676 G
+676 K

>member
-14 TPAVIEDNRKEW
+14 TPAVVEDNRKEW

-33 NYFQYLIDRYNGSA
+33 NYFQFLIDRYNGSA

-54 GMTELMYGKGLAA
+54 GMTELIYGKGLYA

-72 KPEAYAQM
+72 KPDEYAM
-80 MSLFKRSCLRKVTFD
+80 MKSLFSRQCMRKITFD
-95 LKALGQAAFQ
+95 LKAMGQAAMQ
-105 IIYNKDKSKIVQVA
+105 VIYNKDKTKIVQVE

-126 RFEKMN
+126 RMEKMN
-132 EDGEVCG
+132 DDGEVTG

-149 RKKGYEPVRIPA
+149 RKKGFEPIRIPA
-161 FGHGEKGEA
+161 FGYGEKGEG

-185 YSPVDYQGGI
+185 YSPVDYQGGLP
-195 SYAELE
+195 YAELE

-238 RRIIQKFSGTSNSG
+238 RRIIQKFSGSSNSG

-305 KDQSGLGNNA
+305 KDNTGLGNNA

-322 LLFHNTVI
+322 LLFHNTVV
-330 RPLQELILDA
+330 RPIQELILDA
-340 IDDILA
+340 IDDIMA
-346 YNDISL
+346 VNGASL

-359 QPLELQADITEDQKE
+359 QPLELQADMAEEEKE
-374 ELSKVEDCGC
+374 ELSKVE
-384 KDVSLA
+384 
-390 SKQIDGR
+390 
-397 TAYDTK
+397 
-403 EEAELVAKE
+403 
-412 LGCEGYHTH
+412 LG
-421 ELDGQTWYMPCESH
+421 D
-435 DLEEL
+435 
-440 KEPCQ
+440 
-445 EGYEMIGFKM
+445 
-455 KNGKRVPNCVPLS
+455 
-468 ELSKDSR
+468 DSR
-475 PFLDDKLAHEML
+475 PFLDDELAHEML

-497 PEGYELV
+497 PLDEEWELV
-504 DAEIVGDDEPE
+504 DAEEVGDEEPE
-515 DFDVENYL
+515 DFDVEGYL
-523 NGLTE
+523 NGLVS
-528 LSAKQ
+528 LSATQ
-533 DSTQDGDIY
+533 DSSQDNQRY
-542 KVRYKYVKGTKKTAK
+542 KVRYKYSKGTSKTPT
-557 GSSRAF
+557 GQSRTF
-563 CKTMLSQGK
+563 CKTMLSK
-572 LYRKEDIG
+572 KMLYRKEDIG

-594 GRNYSLFKYK
+594 GKNYSLFKYK

-617 YKKKLKKNGEPY
+617 YKKRLKKDGTEW
-629 GGDALRGTRYV
+629 GGNALQGTKFV

-650 KLPKNPKEVA
+650 KLPKNPKEVS

-671 HPNYK
+671 HPNYGK
-676 G
+676 

>member
-14 TPAVIEDNRKEW
+14 TPQVVEDNRKEW
-26 VAYGEDN
+26 VAYGDDN
-33 NYFQYLIDRYNGSA
+33 NYFQFLIDRYNGSA

-54 GMTELMYGKGLAA
+54 GMTELIYGKGLYA

-72 KPEAYAQM
+72 KPDEYAM
-80 MSLFKRSCLRKVTFD
+80 MKSLFSRTCMRKVTFD
-95 LKALGQAAFQ
+95 LKAMGQAAFQ
-105 IIYNKDKSKIVQVA
+105 VIYNKDKTKIVQVE

-132 EDGEVCG
+132 DDGEVTG

-149 RKKGYEPVRIPA
+149 RKKGFEPTRIPA
-161 FGHGEKGEA
+161 FGYGEKGEG

-185 YSPVDYQGGI
+185 YSPVDYQGGLP
-195 SYAELE
+195 YAELE

-238 RRIIQKFSGTSNSG
+238 RRIIQKFSGSSNSG

-305 KDQSGLGNNA
+305 KDNTGLGNNA

-322 LLFHNTVI
+322 LLFHNTVV
-330 RPLQELILDA
+330 RPIQELILDA

-346 YNDISL
+346 VNGASL

-359 QPLELQADITEDQKE
+359 QPLELQADMAEEEKE
-374 ELSKVEDCGC
+374 ELSKVE
-384 KDVSLA
+384 
-390 SKQIDGR
+390 
-397 TAYDTK
+397 
-403 EEAELVAKE
+403 
-412 LGCEGYHTH
+412 LG
-421 ELDGQTWYMPCESH
+421 D
-435 DLEEL
+435 
-440 KEPCQ
+440 
-445 EGYEMIGFKM
+445 
-455 KNGKRVPNCVPLS
+455 
-468 ELSKDSR
+468 DSR
-475 PFLDDKLAHEML
+475 PFLDDELAHEML

-497 PEGYELV
+497 PTDEWELI
-504 DAEIVGDDEPE
+504 DAEDVGDDEPE
-515 DFDVENYL
+515 DFDVEGYL
-523 NGLTE
+523 NGLVS
-528 LSAKQ
+528 LSATQ
-533 DSTQDGDIY
+533 DSNQDSELY
-542 KVRYKYVKGTKKTAK
+542 KVRYRYSKGTSKTPT
-557 GSSRAF
+557 GQSRTF
-563 CKTMLSQGK
+563 CKTMLSK
-572 LYRKEDIG
+572 KMLYRKEDIG
-580 MMSARGVNKSFGHK
+580 QMSARGVNKKFGHK
-594 GRNYSLFKYK
+594 GKNYSLFKYK

-617 YKKKLKKNGEPY
+617 YKKRLKKDGTEW
-629 GGDALRGTRYV
+629 GGNALQGTKFV

-650 KLPKNPKEVA
+650 KLPKNPKEVS

-671 HPNYK
+671 HPNYGK
-676 G
+676 

>member
-14 TPAVIEDNRKEW
+14 TPAVVEDNRKQW

-33 NYFQYLIDRYNGSA
+33 NYFQFLIDRYNGSA

-54 GMTELMYGKGLAA
+54 GMTELIYGKGLYA

-72 KPEAYAQM
+72 KPDEYAM
-80 MSLFKRSCLRKVTFD
+80 MKSLFSRTCMRKITFD
-95 LKALGQAAFQ
+95 LKAMGQAAMQ
-105 IIYNKDKSKIVQVA
+105 VIYNKDKTKIVQVE

-126 RFEKMN
+126 RMEKMN
-132 EDGEVCG
+132 DDGEVTG

-149 RKKGYEPVRIPA
+149 RKKGFEPIRIPA
-161 FGHGEKGEA
+161 FGYGEKGEG

-185 YSPVDYQGGI
+185 YSPVDYQGGLP
-195 SYAELE
+195 YAELE

-238 RRIIQKFSGTSNSG
+238 RRIIQKFSGSSNSG

-305 KDQSGLGNNA
+305 KDNTGLGNNA

-322 LLFHNTVI
+322 LLFHNTVV
-330 RPLQELILDA
+330 RPIQELILDA

-346 YNDISL
+346 VNGASL
-352 NIYFKTL
+352 NVYFKTL
-359 QPLELQADITEDQKE
+359 QPLELQGDITEETKE
-374 ELSKVEDCGC
+374 ELSKVE
-384 KDVSLA
+384 
-390 SKQIDGR
+390 
-397 TAYDTK
+397 
-403 EEAELVAKE
+403 
-412 LGCEGYHTH
+412 LG
-421 ELDGQTWYMPCESH
+421 D
-435 DLEEL
+435 
-440 KEPCQ
+440 
-445 EGYEMIGFKM
+445 
-455 KNGKRVPNCVPLS
+455 
-468 ELSKDSR
+468 DSR
-475 PFLDDKLAHEML
+475 PFLDDELAHEML

-497 PEGYELV
+497 PEGYELI
-504 DAEIVGDDEPE
+504 DAEEVGDEEPE
-515 DFDVENYL
+515 DFDVESYL
-523 NGLTE
+523 NGLVSLSATQDSNQDTE
-528 LSAKQ
+528 L
-533 DSTQDGDIY
+533 Y
-542 KVRYKYVKGTKKTAK
+542 KVRYRYSKGTSKTPM
-557 GSSRAF
+557 GQSRTF
-563 CKTMLSQGK
+563 CKTMMSK
-572 LYRKEDIG
+572 KMLYRKEDIG
-580 MMSARGVNKSFGHK
+580 QMSARGVNKSFGHK

-617 YKKKLKKNGEPY
+617 YKKKLKKDGTEW
-629 GGDALRGTRYV
+629 GGNALQGTKFV

-650 KLPKNPKEVA
+650 KMPKNPKEVA
-660 VAPIDMPRQGH
+660 KAPIDMPRQGR
-671 HPNYK
+671 HPNNK

>member
-1 MSNIRIVNLASHT
+1 MSNIRIVNLATHT
-14 TPAVIEDNRKEW
+14 TPAVVEDNRKQW

-33 NYFQYLIDRYNGSA
+33 NYFQFLIDRYNGSA

-54 GMTELMYGKGLAA
+54 GMTELIYGKGLYA

-72 KPEAYAQM
+72 KPDEYAM
-80 MSLFKRSCLRKVTFD
+80 MKSLFSRTCMRKITFD
-95 LKALGQAAFQ
+95 LKAMGQAAMQ
-105 IIYNKDKSKIVQVA
+105 VIYNKDKTKIVQVE

-126 RFEKMN
+126 RMEKMN
-132 EDGEVCG
+132 DDGEVTG

-149 RKKGYEPVRIPA
+149 RKKGFEPIRIPA
-161 FGHGEKGEA
+161 FGYGEKGEG

-185 YSPVDYQGGI
+185 YSPVDYQGGLP
-195 SYAELE
+195 YAELE

-238 RRIIQKFSGTSNSG
+238 RRIIQKFSGSSNSG

-305 KDQSGLGNNA
+305 KDNTGLGNNA

-322 LLFHNTVI
+322 LLFHNTVV
-330 RPLQELILDA
+330 RPIQEMILDA

-346 YNDISL
+346 VNGASL
-352 NIYFKTL
+352 NVYFKTL
-359 QPLELQADITEDQKE
+359 QPLELQADITEEEKE
-374 ELSKVEDCGC
+374 ELSKVE
-384 KDVSLA
+384 
-390 SKQIDGR
+390 
-397 TAYDTK
+397 
-403 EEAELVAKE
+403 
-412 LGCEGYHTH
+412 LG
-421 ELDGQTWYMPCESH
+421 D
-435 DLEEL
+435 
-440 KEPCQ
+440 
-445 EGYEMIGFKM
+445 
-455 KNGKRVPNCVPLS
+455 
-468 ELSKDSR
+468 DSR
-475 PFLDDKLAHEML
+475 PFLDDELAHEML

-497 PEGYELV
+497 PEGYELI
-504 DAEIVGDDEPE
+504 DAEEVGDEEPE
-515 DFDVENYL
+515 DFDVESYL
-523 NGLTE
+523 NGLVSLSATQDSNQDTE
-528 LSAKQ
+528 L
-533 DSTQDGDIY
+533 Y
-542 KVRYKYVKGTKKTAK
+542 KVRYRYSKGTSKTPI
-557 GSSRAF
+557 GQSRTF
-563 CKTMLSQGK
+563 CKTMMSK
-572 LYRKEDIG
+572 KMLYRKEDIG
-580 MMSARGVNKSFGHK
+580 QMSARGVNKSFGHK

-617 YKKKLKKNGEPY
+617 YKKKLKKDGTEW
-629 GGDALRGTRYV
+629 GGNALQGTKFV

-650 KLPKNPKEVA
+650 KMPKNPKEVA
-660 VAPIDMPRQGH
+660 QAPIDMPRQGH
-671 HPNYK
+671 HPNYGK
-676 G
+676 

>member
-14 TPAVIEDNRKEW
+14 TPQVVEDNRKEW
-26 VAYGEDN
+26 VAYGDDN
-33 NYFQYLIDRYNGSA
+33 NYFQFLIDRYNGSA

-54 GMTELMYGKGLAA
+54 GMTELIYGKGLYA

-72 KPEAYAQM
+72 KPDEYAM
-80 MSLFKRSCLRKVTFD
+80 MKSLFSRTCMRKVTFD
-95 LKALGQAAFQ
+95 LKAMGQAAFQ
-105 IIYNKDKSKIVQVA
+105 VIYNKDKTKIVQVE

-132 EDGEVCG
+132 DDGEVTG

-149 RKKGYEPVRIPA
+149 RKKGFEPTRIPA
-161 FGHGEKGEA
+161 FGYGEKGEG

-185 YSPVDYQGGI
+185 YSPVDYQGGLP
-195 SYAELE
+195 YAELE

-238 RRIIQKFSGTSNSG
+238 RRIIQKFSGSSNSG

-305 KDQSGLGNNA
+305 KDNTGLGNNA

-322 LLFHNTVI
+322 LLFHNTVV
-330 RPLQELILDA
+330 RPIQELILDA

-346 YNDISL
+346 VNGASL
-352 NIYFKTL
+352 NVFFKTL
-359 QPLELQADITEDQKE
+359 QPLELQADMAEEEKE
-374 ELSKVEDCGC
+374 ELSKVE
-384 KDVSLA
+384 
-390 SKQIDGR
+390 
-397 TAYDTK
+397 
-403 EEAELVAKE
+403 
-412 LGCEGYHTH
+412 LG
-421 ELDGQTWYMPCESH
+421 D
-435 DLEEL
+435 
-440 KEPCQ
+440 
-445 EGYEMIGFKM
+445 
-455 KNGKRVPNCVPLS
+455 
-468 ELSKDSR
+468 DSR
-475 PFLDDKLAHEML
+475 PFLDDELAHEML

-497 PEGYELV
+497 PTDEWELI
-504 DAEIVGDDEPE
+504 DAEDVGDDEPE
-515 DFDVENYL
+515 DFDVEGYL
-523 NGLTE
+523 NGLVS
-528 LSAKQ
+528 LSATQ
-533 DSTQDGDIY
+533 DSNQDTKLY
-542 KVRYKYVKGTKKTAK
+542 KVRYKYSKGTSKTPV
-557 GSSRAF
+557 GDSRDF
-563 CKTMLSQGK
+563 CKTMLSK
-572 LYRKEDIG
+572 KMLYRKEDIG
-580 MMSARGVNKSFGHK
+580 QMSARGVNKKFGHK
-594 GRNYSLFKYK
+594 GKNYSLFKYK

-617 YKKKLKKNGEPY
+617 YKKRLKKDGTEW
-629 GGDALRGTRYV
+629 GGNALQGTKFV
-640 NVNQAVREGF
+640 NVNQAVRAGF

-660 VAPIDMPRQGH
+660 TAPIDMPRQGH

>member
-14 TPAVIEDNRKEW
+14 TPAVVEDNRKEW

-54 GMTELMYGKGLAA
+54 GMTELIYGKGLHA
-67 TDASR
+67 TDAAR
-72 KPEAYAQM
+72 KPDEYAM
-80 MSLFKRSCLRKVTFD
+80 MKSLFSRQCMRKLTFD
-95 LKALGQAAFQ
+95 LKAMGQAAMQ
-105 IIYNKDKSKIVQVA
+105 VIYNKDKTKIVQVE
-119 HMPIETL
+119 HFPIETL
-126 RFEKMN
+126 RMEKMN
-132 EDGEVCG
+132 EDGEVEG

-161 FGHGEKGEA
+161 FGYGTKGEG
-170 LEIYCIKPYRSGFYY
+170 LEIYCIKPYRAGFYY

-195 SYAELE
+195 PYAELE

-238 RRIIQKFSGTSNSG
+238 RRIVQKFSGSSNSG

-305 KDQSGLGNNA
+305 KDNTGLGNNA

-330 RPLQELILDA
+330 RPFQELILDA
-340 IDDILA
+340 IDDVLA
-346 YNDISL
+346 VNGASL
-352 NIYFKTL
+352 NVFFKTL
-359 QPLELQADITEDQKE
+359 QPLELQADIPEEQKE
-374 ELSKVEDCGC
+374 ELS
-384 KDVSLA
+384 A
-390 SKQIDGR
+390 
-397 TAYDTK
+397 
-403 EEAELVAKE
+403 
-412 LGCEGYHTH
+412 
-421 ELDGQTWYMPCESH
+421 
-435 DLEEL
+435 
-440 KEPCQ
+440 
-445 EGYEMIGFKM
+445 
-455 KNGKRVPNCVPLS
+455 
-468 ELSKDSR
+468 DSR
-475 PFLDDKLAHEML
+475 PFLDDELAHELL

-497 PEGYELV
+497 PLEEEWELV
-504 DAEIVGDDEPE
+504 DAEEVGDEEPE
-515 DFDVENYL
+515 DFDVEGYL
-523 NGLTE
+523 NGLVS
-528 LSAKQ
+528 LSATQ
-533 DSTQDGDIY
+533 DSSQDTERY
-542 KVRYKYVKGTKKTAK
+542 KVRYKYAKGTSKTPV
-557 GSSRAF
+557 GQSRTF
-563 CKTMLSQGK
+563 CKTMMSK
-572 LYRKEDIG
+572 KMLYRKEDIG

-594 GRNYSLFKYK
+594 GKNYSLFKYK

-617 YKKKLKKNGEPY
+617 YKKRLKKDGTEW
-629 GGDALRGTRYV
+629 GGNALQGTKFV

-650 KLPKNPKEVA
+650 KLPKNPKEVSK
-660 VAPIDMPRQGH
+660 APIDMPRQGH
-671 HPNYK
+671 HPNYGK
-676 G
+676 

>member
-14 TPAVIEDNRKEW
+14 TPAVVEDNRKEW

-33 NYFQYLIDRYNGSA
+33 NYFQFLIDRYNGSA

-54 GMTELMYGKGLAA
+54 GMTELIYGKGLYA

-72 KPEAYAQM
+72 KPDEYAM
-80 MSLFKRSCLRKVTFD
+80 MKSLFSRQCMRKITFD
-95 LKALGQAAFQ
+95 LKAMGQAAMQ
-105 IIYNKDKSKIVQVA
+105 VIYNKDKTKIVQVE

-126 RFEKMN
+126 RMEKMN
-132 EDGEVCG
+132 DDGEVTG

-149 RKKGYEPVRIPA
+149 RKKGFEPIRIPA
-161 FGHGEKGEA
+161 FGYGEKGEG

-185 YSPVDYQGGI
+185 YSPVDYQGGLP
-195 SYAELE
+195 YAELE

-238 RRIIQKFSGTSNSG
+238 RRIIQKFSGSSNSG

-305 KDQSGLGNNA
+305 KDNTGLGNNA

-322 LLFHNTVI
+322 LLFHNTVV
-330 RPLQELILDA
+330 RPIQELILDA
-340 IDDILA
+340 IDDIMA
-346 YNDISL
+346 VNGASL

-359 QPLELQADITEDQKE
+359 QPLELQADMAEEEKE
-374 ELSKVEDCGC
+374 ELSKVE
-384 KDVSLA
+384 
-390 SKQIDGR
+390 
-397 TAYDTK
+397 
-403 EEAELVAKE
+403 
-412 LGCEGYHTH
+412 LG
-421 ELDGQTWYMPCESH
+421 D
-435 DLEEL
+435 
-440 KEPCQ
+440 
-445 EGYEMIGFKM
+445 
-455 KNGKRVPNCVPLS
+455 
-468 ELSKDSR
+468 DSR
-475 PFLDDKLAHEML
+475 PFLDDELAHEML

-497 PEGYELV
+497 PLDEEWELV
-504 DAEIVGDDEPE
+504 DAEEVGDEEPE
-515 DFDVENYL
+515 DFDVEGYL
-523 NGLTE
+523 NGLVS
-528 LSAKQ
+528 LSATQ
-533 DSTQDGDIY
+533 DSSQDSELY
-542 KVRYKYVKGTKKTAK
+542 KVRYKYSKGTSKTPT
-557 GSSRAF
+557 GQSRTF
-563 CKTMLSQGK
+563 CKTMLSK
-572 LYRKEDIG
+572 KMLYRKEDIG

-594 GRNYSLFKYK
+594 GKNYSLFKYK

-617 YKKKLKKNGEPY
+617 YKKRLKKDGTEW
-629 GGDALRGTRYV
+629 GGNALQGTKFV

-650 KLPKNPKEVA
+650 KLPKNPKEVS

-676 G
+676 K